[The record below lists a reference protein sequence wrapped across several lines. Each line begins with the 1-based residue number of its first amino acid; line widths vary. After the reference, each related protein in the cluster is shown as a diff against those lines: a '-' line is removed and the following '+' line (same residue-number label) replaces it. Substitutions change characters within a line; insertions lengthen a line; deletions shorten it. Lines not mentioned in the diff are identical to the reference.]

1 MEYSLKTQII
11 IEQMESECLNI
22 RNSPKP
28 SSNECCVPHVA
39 FIGTLLLAI
48 YVNDFPKSCR
58 NIIMLLFPTQLIVST

>member
-28 SSNECCVPHVA
+28 SSNEWGVPHVA
-39 FIGTLLLAI
+39 FIATLLLAI
-48 YVNDFPKSCR
+48 YVNDFPNRVETSLCS
-58 NIIMLLFPTQLIVST
+58 LFRHN